1 MRLGAGPNFDC
12 RSHRR
17 GVPSFALVLRSRRW
31 VLVSEERGALS
42 SCGDRH
48 RLAAEERRVTDE
60 QLRRQ
65 LVFLRENE
73 KAARARPAAAP
84 RRCRRRRKT
93 PVYPQAIESTTARP
107 GAGSGRC
114 RYRRRRCIHAPFV
127 VVIVHCGCGCPSFAL
142 VSTGLCT
149 RAEALF

>member
-60 QLRRQ
+60 QLRPQ

-73 KAARARPAAAP
+73 KGARARGLQQRRADAGEDGKRRYTPKRSSRQRLGLAPAQAAAGIDDAVVFTL
-84 RRCRRRRKT
+84 RSSSSS
-93 PVYPQAIESTTARP
+93 STA
-107 GAGSGRC
+107 A
-114 RYRRRRCIHAPFV
+114 AV
-127 VVIVHCGCGCPSFAL
+127 SFL
-142 VSTGLCT
+142 RS
-149 RAEALF
+149 R